1 MIFIFQFSI
10 CTYRRT
16 LLTELHHHIM
26 SGNHFTSCPN
36 LRTMWSIIIFINGYN
51 QQLSDFTGCGA
62 LFSLVCLLEPHLTH
76 NLSVFILFWGFIYL
90 TFFHLAGICV
100 MLPAACN
107 QKNDLMMKYVV
118 EVIINNSATS
128 DSICFVAFIFLFMF
142 FFLSFCWRSRKR
154 IIFVHICETNRQESK
169 SKRCVLN
176 IEENVLRGSH
186 HV

>member
-62 LFSLVCLLEPHLTH
+62 LFSLVCPLEPHLTH

-90 TFFHLAGICV
+90 TFAHLAGICV

-128 DSICFVAFIFLFMF
+128 DSICFVAYIFFIYVFF
-142 FFLSFCWRSRKR
+142 FFLFAG
-154 IIFVHICETNRQESK
+154 EAG
-169 SKRCVLN
+169 
-176 IEENVLRGSH
+176 RGSSLFIY
-186 HV
+186 VRQIYK

>member
-76 NLSVFILFWGFIYL
+76 YLSVFILFWGFIYL

-118 EVIINNSATS
+118 EVIINNFRLHLFCGFYLFYL
-128 DSICFVAFIFLFMF
+128 CFF
-142 FFLSFCWRSRKR
+142 FFLFAG
-154 IIFVHICETNRQESK
+154 EAG
-169 SKRCVLN
+169 
-176 IEENVLRGSH
+176 RGSSLFIY
-186 HV
+186 VRQIYK